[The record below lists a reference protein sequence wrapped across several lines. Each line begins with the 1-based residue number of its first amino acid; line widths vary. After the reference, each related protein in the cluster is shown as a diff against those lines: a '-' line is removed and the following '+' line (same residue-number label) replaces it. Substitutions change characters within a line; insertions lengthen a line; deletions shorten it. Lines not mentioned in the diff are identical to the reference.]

1 MAGAHGTEGLN
12 TEEDCIPAA
21 LNRISQP
28 AWRTSGHWSVSRQL
42 RDVAKQSF
50 TAEGGAKG
58 VAATKGASGD
68 PDKNDQ
74 KALGMPRHK

>member
-1 MAGAHGTEGLN
+1 MPIVKAPGATEA
-12 TEEDCIPAA
+12 DCIPAA

-50 TAEGGAKG
+50 TAEGGAKII
-58 VAATKGASGD
+58 AAIKGASGD
-68 PDKNDQ
+68 SDKTDW
-74 KALGMPRHK
+74 KARGMPRYK